1 MIRRPPRSTRTDTLV
16 PYTTLFRSAAIY
28 QPRADGAVVRA
39 LPPPTT
45 FAEGQRALAL
55 WLMSAAGVFAGV
67 MVVAIVALLV
77 WGGWAPTNERLIL
90 YIIAGSLAGFV
101 VSMIAVILALAVGGP
116 VGRFKMHAGRECA
129 TFDTSDH
136 ALGRENV
143 S

>member
-1 MIRRPPRSTRTDTLV
+1 MRISDWSSDVCSSDLGAVVLAAAQTQRAVRRARLDRTDAADQRRPQRAGAA
-16 PYTTLFRSAAIY
+16 AAIY

-77 WGGWAPTNERLIL
+77 WGDRKSTRLN
-90 YIIAGSLAGFV
+90 S
-101 VSMIAVILALAVGGP
+101 S
-116 VGRFKMHAGRECA
+116 
-129 TFDTSDH
+129 
-136 ALGRENV
+136 N
-143 S
+143 

>member
-1 MIRRPPRSTRTDTLV
+1 MIRRPPRSTRTDTLF
-16 PYTTLFRSAAIY
+16 PYTTLFRSPQRAGAAAAIY

-90 YIIAGSLAGFV
+90 HIIAGSSEERMAGTGW
-101 VSMIAVILALAVGGP
+101 VSTGRPRGSP
-116 VGRFKMHAGRECA
+116 VH
-129 TFDTSDH
+129 
-136 ALGRENV
+136 
-143 S
+143 